1 MTAPRVAV
9 VGAGL
14 IGTSVALA
22 LCQDGW
28 DVQVSD
34 HDPAATALSI
44 DLGAGR
50 PWDGAGGPVDH
61 VVLAVPPS
69 AVATT
74 LFDVQRREIGRTF
87 SDTASVK
94 AKVLAEAE
102 ALGCDLSSWV
112 PAHPVAGRERG
123 GAARA
128 QADLFRD
135 RPWALCPSEAT
146 APQAVEWAERVA
158 TACGA
163 QVVRLDAARHDRVMA
178 TVSHLPQLIA
188 SALAA
193 VTTRLDESDL
203 ALAGTGLRDMTR
215 LAAAEPA
222 LWSDIVAGN
231 AEEVAAAL
239 SLLQAELA
247 RVAPAQAA
255 LAEEVAGLV
264 ARGNAG
270 RARLPD
276 KARGAARGWT
286 WVSVVVPDEPGEL
299 ARLLVAVGEAGI
311 NVEDLRVEHSP
322 QHAWGLVELAVAP
335 GVEDALC
342 DAADAGGWRAHLAV

>member
-1 MTAPRVAV
+1 

-14 IGTSVALA
+14 IGTSIALA
-22 LCQDGW
+22 LCQAGW

-34 HDPAATALSI
+34 VDPAAVALAA

-50 PWDGAGGPVDH
+50 PWDPVGGPVDH

-69 AVATT
+69 AIAAS
-74 LFDVQRREIGRTF
+74 LFDAQRREMGRTF
-87 SDTASVK
+87 SDTGSVK
-94 AKVLAEAE
+94 TNLVAEAQ
-102 ALGCDLSSWV
+102 ALGCDLASWM

-135 RPWALCPSEAT
+135 RPWALCPTSETSAEART
-146 APQAVEWAERVA
+146 WAERLA
-158 TACGA
+158 GDCGA
-163 QVVRLDAARHDRVMA
+163 HVVTLPPERHDRVMA
-178 TVSHLPQLIA
+178 TVSHLPQLLA
-188 SALAA
+188 SALAS
-193 VTTRLDESDL
+193 VTARLEEADL

-222 LWSDIVAGN
+222 LWADIIGSNAG
-231 AEEVAAAL
+231 EVATAVDQL
-239 SLLQAELA
+239 RAELA
-247 RVAPAQAA
+247 RVTPAGAA
-255 LAEEVAGLV
+255 DGTEVGELI

-276 KARGAARGWT
+276 KARATARGWT
-286 WVSVVVPDEPGEL
+286 WVSVVVPDRPGEL
-299 ARLLVAVGEAGI
+299 ARLLAAVGEAGI

-322 QHAWGLVELAVAP
+322 QHAWGLVELAVEP
-335 GVEDALC
+335 GSEDPLC
-342 DAADAGGWRAHLAV
+342 AAADRGGWRAHLAV

>member
-1 MTAPRVAV
+1 MTAPRALI

-14 IGTSVALA
+14 IGTSIALA

-34 HDPAATALSI
+34 HDPAAVALAA
-44 DLGAGR
+44 DLGAGH
-50 PWDGAGGPVDH
+50 PWDESSGTVDH

-69 AVATT
+69 AVAAS
-74 LFDVQRREIGRTF
+74 LLEAQRREVGRTF
-87 SDTASVK
+87 SDTSSVK

-102 ALGCDLSSWV
+102 ASGCDLTTWM

-135 RPWALCPSEAT
+135 RPWALCPTEATSSEARR
-146 APQAVEWAERVA
+146 WSERVA
-158 TACGA
+158 LACGA
-163 QVVRLDAARHDRVMA
+163 QVVELDALRHDRVMA
-178 TVSHLPQLIA
+178 TVSHLPQLLA

-193 VTTRLDESDL
+193 VTTRLEERDL

-222 LWSDIVAGN
+222 LWADIVAGN
-231 AEEVAAAL
+231 AAEVGAAL
-239 SLLQAELA
+239 ELLHAELG
-247 RVAPAQAA
+247 RVAPTGT
-255 LAEEVAGLV
+255 AEGTEVAGLV

-276 KARGAARGWT
+276 KARAARDLS
-286 WVSVVVPDEPGEL
+286 WVSVVVPDRPGEL
-299 ARLLVAVGEAGI
+299 ARLLLAVGDAGV
-311 NVEDLRVEHSP
+311 NVEDLRLEHSP
-322 QHAWGLVELAVAP
+322 QHAWGLVELAVEP
-335 GVEDALC
+335 GSEEALC
-342 DAADAGGWRAHLAV
+342 AAADRGGWRAHPAV